1 MRRQRGFNFI
11 ELLLVVIVA
20 AVLLGIAVA
29 SYSHFIERARIAR
42 AVGEVGEIFISVQR
56 FDLNARRF
64 PTDLAEIGLDGLLDP
79 WGNPYQYL
87 SFDGL
92 EGNGPKRKNKSMV
105 PVNMDYDIYSN
116 GPDGL
121 SETPFTSIPGR
132 DDIVMAGDG
141 AYFGTVEGFE

>member
-1 MRRQRGFNFI
+1 MKQRGFTFI

-20 AVLLGIAVA
+20 AVLLGVAVA
-29 SYSHFIERARIAR
+29 SYSHFVERARIAR
-42 AVGEVGEIFISVQR
+42 AVGEIGEIHLQVAM
-56 FDLNARRF
+56 FDLNNRRN
-64 PTDLAEIGLDGLLDP
+64 PADLTELDMGGRLDP
-79 WGNPYQYL
+79 WGSPYQYL

-92 EGNGPKRKNKSMV
+92 EGNGPKRKNKDMV
-105 PVNMDYDIYSN
+105 PVNSAYDVYSM

-141 AYFGTVEGFE
+141 AYFGPVEDFE